1 MDANNPVQF
10 NAGDALAQGLP
21 AAGSAFLGG
30 SAMGSPILGAV
41 MGLGTLG
48 LGLYQ
53 KYRASQMKVPNR
65 PVAMTPLGIQ
75 ENVFN
80 ARNVASGALGNAT
93 NTLAQQQLN
102 QNTARGVMAS
112 REGARSGTDLLASV
126 GGLTQNQNNAQNNL
140 AQQNYQQRLGGFG
153 MLAGAN
159 QANAGYDDRNFN
171 YNQVQPYNQAYQNA
185 LNASAAGNANL
196 NTTRQ
201 EGMGMLNQAAALAP
215 YGYGNFAKMF
225 GGQGANTQA
234 PPTADMQ
241 GYNAFDPSTINQPPT
256 FDAGVGV
263 QGQGQR
269 YGGIPMTGQQGAT
282 QPSYTTPGLYSQ
294 GSQEYPGRNFWNNYY
309 QYQQQGLNQPPTFDE
324 GY

>member
-126 GGLTQNQNNAQNNL
+126 GGLAQNQNNAQNNL

-225 GGQGANTQA
+225 GGQGYQPNYANSVPSTFGGGMSTPADA
-234 PPTADMQ
+234 PQ
-241 GYNAFDPSTINQPPT
+241 YNAFDPNSMN
-256 FDAGVGV
+256 GV
-263 QGQGQR
+263 
-269 YGGIPMTGQQGAT
+269 
-282 QPSYTTPGLYSQ
+282 PS
-294 GSQEYPGRNFWNNYY
+294 
-309 QYQQQGLNQPPTFDE
+309 FDE
-324 GY
+324 GFQQASSPFGGRSMRNNPLFIPE